1 MKISVSKFLLLILA
15 ACVLLS
21 CEQKQSEQVI
31 EISSKPTGN
40 LEGFV
45 RDTSAYAMVMDTSV
59 RDSVFSEDIVPVK
72 RGGFAEYFSI
82 KAKENGSNGTK
93 AFYAYSD
100 SISPFVKGS
109 SESPSFF
116 DVVALAYAK
125 HYALEIN
132 PDDIWLMILDGI
144 RLHVKSNRKKL
155 KDRFIAPGTD
165 SSIAVLDNS
174 LTPESTHK
182 EWFWTIANLFD
193 SLQAKLPAETGIPLK
208 TKFSTTSPVDY
219 NISRTMTMAVASQYY
234 SYSVYTLCG
243 IPKIKVN
250 GTKDDWML
258 LRDSFNRLAEQLD
271 MKWWANALNPVLD
284 EFVNIFDGKINL
296 KHWKNIYKRFKP
308 EGCGNPRFNG
318 WISRFLPYTKDDRS
332 DEEKYVK
339 HTNWAEQ
346 LDFYNIPKGITFVD
360 VQWNYLGEK
369 IPLKLYTGFIGIQ
382 VDTTANYLK
391 AARGYALLSFGVQ
404 KLKDVAQNVKY
415 IPGKPMRLHE
425 TLAVTD
431 SMNIYGEKGL
441 LYATHDFNEIEE
453 FAKKSFFDEEYPEY
467 DSWQREMVGIGEP
480 NLSINLYREGKL
492 IDHLLYY
499 AHPKREELRDRVLD
513 YLSDNDGAM
522 LSLQGVGRWK
532 KDAKIKEFFKQR
544 KIPISGTV
552 NEFPHEASLPKVNVE
567 IFVDTIFLNK
577 GVSIDED
584 LNMNEL
590 KSGIARSLKH
600 SLGWRLKRLMYRY
613 YKDVFDLSLV
623 AYIGFLDG
631 RVYSVSAETKPYENK
646 EFLKE
651 IQSILKYGWLP
662 PKVHSNVG
670 NDVTAQEIV
679 FFEKFW
685 ISFSR
690 DYRMVCKQNG
700 RTAKDSVEIVNAPN
714 AKKELCNEITFSKD
728 IATGEVIRYQCLEY
742 EKKLPNGNSQENW
755 SNHYFDK
762 DKAIYEEWDR
772 MHMPISQRASLKI
785 PPCFVEEKIA
795 EKGMYNEDWRF

>member
-1 MKISVSKFLLLILA
+1 MAMSYKYFFLLLA
-15 ACVLLS
+15 AFVLLS
-21 CEQKQSEQVI
+21 CNQDKAEQTIELSSNVMQSF
-31 EISSKPTGN
+31 
-40 LEGFV
+40 EGFA
-45 RDTSAYAMVMDTSV
+45 RDTSAYAMVVDTSV
-59 RDSVFSEDIVPVK
+59 RESTFKEKFLPVK

-155 KDRFIAPGTD
+155 KDRFIALGTD
-165 SSIAVLDNS
+165 SSITVLDNS

-258 LRDSFNRLAEQLD
+258 LKDSFNRLAEQLD

-284 EFVNIFDGKINL
+284 EFVNTFDGKINL

-391 AARGYALLSFGVQ
+391 AARGYALLFFGVQ

-499 AHPKREELRDRVLD
+499 AHPQRENLKDRILEYFSD
-513 YLSDNDGAM
+513 YDGAM

-544 KIPISGTV
+544 KILVNGTV
-552 NEFPHEASLPKVNVE
+552 NEFPHELSLPKVNVE
-567 IFVDTIFLNK
+567 IFVDTIFLKK
-577 GVSIDED
+577 GVGIDEN
-584 LNMNEL
+584 LNMSEL
-590 KSGIARSLKH
+590 KSGVARSLKH
-600 SLGWRLKRLMYRY
+600 SLGWRLKRLFYRY
-613 YKDVFDLSLV
+613 YKDGANLSVV
-623 AYIGFLDG
+623 AFPGSYDDDG
-631 RVYSVSAETKPYENK
+631 RVEYVSMNAKSNENK

-651 IQSILKYGWLP
+651 MKSILKYGWMP

-670 NDVTAQEIV
+670 NDVIAQEIV
-679 FFEKFW
+679 FLEKIW
-685 ISFSR
+685 ISFSM
-690 DYRMVCKQNG
+690 DYRMICKQNG

-728 IATGEVIRYQCLEY
+728 IATGEVIRYECLEY
-742 EKKLPNGNSQENW
+742 EKKLANGNTQKNFM
-755 SNHYFDK
+755 NHYFDK
-762 DKAIYEEWDR
+762 NESIYDEWN
-772 MHMPISQRASLKI
+772 HMPISQRASLKI
-785 PPCFVEEKIA
+785 PPCFVEGKIT
-795 EKGMYNEDWRF
+795 EKGKFNEDWRF